1 MPRAPDLNPP
11 ASFAAALWGLRPPSG
26 PHFPMSADKTKEG
39 ATMIPKKEENGE
51 KYATATTE
59 AEFHEALNRGLAV
72 ELTRELAEQI
82 GVPMNE
88 DVGTVAEIDQARH
101 DRHD

>member
-1 MPRAPDLNPP
+1 
-11 ASFAAALWGLRPPSG
+11 
-26 PHFPMSADKTKEG
+26 
-39 ATMIPKKEENGE
+39 MIQKKDENGE

-59 AEFHEALNRGLAV
+59 DEFHEALNRGFAV
-72 ELTRELAEQI
+72 ELTRELAEEI

-88 DVGTVAEIDQARH
+88 DVGTVAEIDQARD

>member
-1 MPRAPDLNPP
+1 
-11 ASFAAALWGLRPPSG
+11 
-26 PHFPMSADKTKEG
+26 
-39 ATMIPKKEENGE
+39 MIPKKEENGQ

-59 AEFHEALNRGLAV
+59 AEFHEALNRGYAV
-72 ELTRELAEQI
+72 ELTRKLAEQI

-88 DVGTVAEIDQARH
+88 DVGTVAEIDAARH

>member
-1 MPRAPDLNPP
+1 
-11 ASFAAALWGLRPPSG
+11 
-26 PHFPMSADKTKEG
+26 
-39 ATMIPKKEENGE
+39 MIQKKEEHDGS
-51 KYATATTE
+51 KYATVTTE

-72 ELTRELAEQI
+72 ELTRELAEEI

-88 DVGTVAEIDQARH
+88 DVGTVAEIDQARY

>member
-1 MPRAPDLNPP
+1 
-11 ASFAAALWGLRPPSG
+11 
-26 PHFPMSADKTKEG
+26 
-39 ATMIPKKEENGE
+39 MIQKKDENGE

-72 ELTRELAEQI
+72 ELTRQLGEQI
-82 GVPMNE
+82 GLMVE